1 MSVSVRSLLLCA
13 GGLLMAGGL
22 PPAHAQSVIATI
34 GLDDGDP
41 MGIPDNPFGITLLPE
56 GTHALVAISG
66 GFDDPN
72 TGINESNRRVDVI
85 EMDSLS
91 VVGSLQTGF
100 FPEDIVIAT
109 DGAGGTRRIYVT
121 SSGDSSVTVF
131 DGISNP
137 LPVNTIPLP
146 IFSFPFSAVLSPD
159 ESRLFVGTIG
169 GAGDIFVID
178 ADPNSATFETVIDT
192 LNVPGGHG
200 RMAFDG
206 PSRLVVPH
214 SVFAMDFSHADAR
227 VTVLDPDNPLDAW
240 SVLLVGGGAFEYP
253 GAQDCAVSRD
263 GLAWIPVFG
272 GPDDV
277 FVVDVRARDLAAVVD
292 LGPLAEDM
300 QHGIALRE
308 DDDLAIVTNFVQ
320 STVTF
325 IDTRT
330 RTVVGDLAVGNEPNE
345 VTFSADGF
353 LALVTNQNSST
364 VSVIGGLEP
373 PMFRLSG
380 PGFPALLDSV
390 SFSFDGGEKG
400 RGVRLLFS
408 VRGND
413 TSPFESVLVSL
424 TPPIRV
430 RFNGTFD
437 RFGRAATPP
446 ANVPDNPGIVGRSF
460 HLQAVTSYSDGRQV
474 ASNAKT
480 LVVQP

>member
-1 MSVSVRSLLLCA
+1 
-13 GGLLMAGGL
+13 
-22 PPAHAQSVIATI
+22 
-34 GLDDGDP
+34 
-41 MGIPDNPFGITLLPE
+41 
-56 GTHALVAISG
+56 
-66 GFDDPN
+66 
-72 TGINESNRRVDVI
+72 
-85 EMDSLS
+85 
-91 VVGSLQTGF
+91 
-100 FPEDIVIAT
+100 
-109 DGAGGTRRIYVT
+109 
-121 SSGDSSVTVF
+121 
-131 DGISNP
+131 
-137 LPVNTIPLP
+137 
-146 IFSFPFSAVLSPD
+146 
-159 ESRLFVGTIG
+159 
-169 GAGDIFVID
+169 
-178 ADPNSATFETVIDT
+178 
-192 LNVPGGHG
+192 
-200 RMAFDG
+200 
-206 PSRLVVPH
+206 
-214 SVFAMDFSHADAR
+214 MDFSHADAR